1 LVGFSVFG
9 DYAKPNPLS
18 EPVEAVVR
26 GDIDVAIVWGPV
38 GGYFAKRSPVP
49 LKVVLVSP
57 EIDPPFLPMVF
68 SITVGVR
75 KGDEGLRDLLNRA
88 IVRRW
93 EEIQEILVS
102 YGVPLLPLPKPS
114 L

>member
-1 LVGFSVFG
+1 
-9 DYAKPNPLS
+9 
-18 EPVEAVVR
+18 
-26 GDIDVAIVWGPV
+26 
-38 GGYFAKRSPVP
+38 
-49 LKVVLVSP
+49 
-57 EIDPPFLPMVF
+57 MVF